1 MKRHTQDGACTRK
14 TQLPQINHLLAS
26 KAHTYVHFYVLLFEK
41 TNGSRGAVLGN
52 EGLLII

>member
-1 MKRHTQDGACTRK
+1 MNRHTQDGACTRK